1 MLRLKTSALSSP
13 AFVLAKTINSED
25 SVAPASRRSKR
36 QPIRTVALNGHQPII
51 PLSSVRDIQI
61 SFPGSG
67 RIQIHS
73 AALFSNAHSLFS
85 RQFMERAFL
94 ASEVKSVKIDGR
106 KQRAEISIR
115 TAETSLREFVGKMSR
130 LFSQN
135 GDSSISQSP
144 LSFPNILRD
153 LKKNVVRVYRHGTVL
168 STWSI
173 KHETEGRIRFQNVA
187 LHRKRD
193 LCQAIERELMSV
205 PGVDSYH
212 TNDLTASVLVY
223 YNHRQIQKHQLVEIL
238 DEVLHKS
245 EQLGTTP
252 TDLDFALATAS
263 LGLAA
268 ASQFLA
274 PVFLPISAG
283 VFIYS
288 VVPSF
293 KSAHKVLFKEKRLGV
308 DVLDS
313 IVVITCLGTGQIFAG
328 AVLAWCL
335 SFGRKLL
342 KKTEDDSK
350 KMLLSVFGK
359 QPRFVWLYREGIE
372 IEIPLERLKL
382 NDIII
387 VHTGE
392 TIPVDGEIVDG
403 MAMIDQH
410 ALTGESAPAE
420 KIKGDKVFAATI
432 MLAGKIQVAVT
443 STGSETTSA
452 KLTRILNDTAGYKLR
467 SQSHG
472 EELADKA
479 VIPTLALASL
489 GLSTI
494 GLNGATA
501 IINCDLGTGIRMAAP
516 LGMLTSLTL
525 CAQHGILVKDGRA
538 LELMRKVD
546 TFLFDK
552 TGTLTREQ
560 PEVGRILTFGS
571 HSELQILQWAAAAE
585 DKFSHP
591 IAKAILAK
599 FQSLGLPMARTDESQ
614 YHVGYG
620 ITVHVAGHTI
630 RVGSARF
637 MKHENISLP
646 VELDHEMENVHEE
659 GNSLILVAVDGALGG
674 AIELCAATR
683 PEAMAVIHG
692 LRERGAQHLAII
704 SGDHDRPTRT
714 LARKLGM
721 DRYFAEVLPQD
732 KAKYVELLQKE
743 GRTVCFV
750 GDGINDSIALK
761 KANVSISLRGA
772 STIATDTAQVVFM
785 EESLTKLLSLRDIS
799 HDLQRNVDRS
809 WGLIIVPNIICVSG
823 AFLAGFGVMH
833 SMVFNQIG
841 AVFALINGLLPL
853 RKVAEAQ
860 AEKDR
865 IIEYLPPIG
874 SFSDR
879 RAEITTRGR
888 I

>member
-1 MLRLKTSALSSP
+1 MPPVKTSPVSSRTFARAKVLSASSGSG
-13 AFVLAKTINSED
+13 AKY
-25 SVAPASRRSKR
+25 APK
-36 QPIRTVALNGHQPII
+36 QRTVQTIALNGHRALAPVS
-51 PLSSVRDIQI
+51 PSRDIQI
-61 SFPGSG
+61 SFPDPD
-67 RIQIHS
+67 RIQIHCP
-73 AALFSNAHSLFS
+73 ALFSDPHSRFS
-85 RQFMERAFL
+85 RQFIERSFL
-94 ASEVKSVKIDGR
+94 APEVESVGIEGS

-115 TAETSLREFVGKMSR
+115 TGETSGREVVKKISR
-130 LFSQN
+130 LFSQDDAPLN
-135 GDSSISQSP
+135 GQLTLI
-144 LSFPNILRD
+144 FPPILRESN
-153 LKKNVVRVYRHGTVL
+153 KNGVRVYRHGSIL
-168 STWSI
+168 STWAV
-173 KHETEGRIRFQNVA
+173 KHETEGRIRFQNAA
-187 LHRKRD
+187 LHRKRE

-205 PGVDSYH
+205 SGVDRYH
-212 TNDLTASVLVY
+212 TNELTASVLVY
-223 YNHRQIQKHQLVEIL
+223 YDKRQIQKHQIIEIL
-238 DEVLHKS
+238 DDVLQKS
-245 EQLGTTP
+245 ESVGRTRA
-252 TDLDFALATAS
+252 DLDFPLATAS
-263 LGLAA
+263 VGLAA
-268 ASQFLA
+268 ACQFLA
-274 PVFLPISAG
+274 PAFLPISAG
-283 VFIYS
+283 VFLYS

-293 KSAHKVLFKEKRLGV
+293 RSAHKVLFKEKRLGV
-308 DVLDS
+308 DVLDT

-328 AVLAWCL
+328 TVLAWCL

-350 KMLLSVFGK
+350 KMLLNVFGK
-359 QPRFVWLYREGIE
+359 QPRFVWLYRDGIE
-372 IEIPLERLKL
+372 IETPLEKLKL
-382 NDIII
+382 NDTII

-420 KIKGDKVFAATI
+420 KIKGDKVFAATT

-443 STGSETTSA
+443 SAGSETTSA

-479 VIPTLALASL
+479 VVPTLALASL
-489 GLSTI
+489 GLGTI
-494 GLNGATA
+494 GLSGATA

-552 TGTLTREQ
+552 TGTLTRER
-560 PEVGRILTFGS
+560 PEVGRILTFGPY
-571 HSELQILQWAAAAE
+571 SEQQILQWAAAAE
-585 DKFSHP
+585 NKFSHP

-599 FQSLGLPMARTDESQ
+599 FHLLGIPMAITDESQ

-620 ITVHVAGHTI
+620 ITVKVDGHLV

-637 MKHENISLP
+637 MKHEHILLP
-646 VELDHEMENVHEE
+646 DVLDLEMENVHGD
-659 GNSLILVAVDGALGG
+659 GNSLILVAVDDSLGG
-674 AIELCAATR
+674 AIEMCAANR
-683 PEAMAVIHG
+683 PEAQEVING
-692 LRERGAQHLAII
+692 LRDRGAKHLAII
-704 SGDHDRPTRT
+704 SGDHDRPTRN
-714 LARKLGM
+714 LANKLGM

-785 EESLTKLLSLRDIS
+785 EESLTKLLHLCDIS
-799 HDLQRNVDRS
+799 NDLQRNVDRS
-809 WGLIIVPNIICVSG
+809 WGLIIVPNVVCVGG

-841 AVFALINGLLPL
+841 AVFALLNGLLPL
-853 RKVAEAQ
+853 RKVAAAQ

-865 IIEYLPPIG
+865 TLYLP
-874 SFSDR
+874 
-879 RAEITTRGR
+879 A
-888 I
+888 

>member
-1 MLRLKTSALSSP
+1 
-13 AFVLAKTINSED
+13 
-25 SVAPASRRSKR
+25 
-36 QPIRTVALNGHQPII
+36 VALNGHHALVPVS
-51 PLSSVRDIQI
+51 PVRDIQI
-61 SFPGSG
+61 SFPEID
-67 RIQIHS
+67 RIQIQS
-73 AALFSNAHSLFS
+73 GALFSHADSLFS
-85 RQFMERAFL
+85 RQFIERVFL
-94 ASEVKSVKIDGR
+94 APEVESVGIDGN

-115 TAETSLREFVGKMSR
+115 PGETSVREVARKISHF
-130 LFSQN
+130 FSQN
-135 GDSSISQSP
+135 DAPADGRPP
-144 LSFPNILRD
+144 LIFPPIL
-153 LKKNVVRVYRHGTVL
+153 LVSKKNRVQIYRHGSTL
-168 STWSI
+168 STWAV
-173 KHETEGRIRFQNVA
+173 KHEIEGRIRFQNAA
-187 LHRKRD
+187 LHRKRE
-193 LCQAIERELMSV
+193 LCQTIERELMSI
-205 PGVDSYH
+205 PGVDRYH
-212 TNDLTASVLVY
+212 TNHLTSSVLVY
-223 YNHRQIQKHQLVEIL
+223 YDSRQIQKHQLIDIL
-238 DEVLHKS
+238 DEVLHKAEETGQS
-245 EQLGTTP
+245 P
-252 TDLDFALATAS
+252 TDLDFALATTS

-274 PVFLPISAG
+274 PILLPISAG

-293 KSAHKVLFKEKRLGV
+293 KSAHQVLFKEKRLGV

-350 KMLLSVFGK
+350 KMLLNVFGK
-359 QPRFVWLYREGIE
+359 QPRFVWLYRDDIE
-372 IEIPLERLKL
+372 IEIPLEKLKL
-382 NDIII
+382 HDIII

-479 VIPTLALASL
+479 VIPTLALAGL
-489 GLSTI
+489 GLGTI
-494 GLNGATA
+494 GLSGATA
-501 IINCDLGTGIRMAAP
+501 IVNCDLGTGIRMAAP

-538 LELMRKVD
+538 LELIRKVD

-552 TGTLTREQ
+552 TGTLTRER

-571 HSELQILQWAAAAE
+571 YSDQQILRWAAAAE
-585 DKFSHP
+585 HKFSHP
-591 IAKAILAK
+591 IAKAILNK
-599 FQSLGLPMARTDESQ
+599 FESLGIPMAKTDESQ

-620 ITVHVAGHTI
+620 ITVSVDGHTV

-637 MKHENISLP
+637 MQHENISFP
-646 VELDHEMENVHEE
+646 SELEQEMEEVHGE
-659 GNSLILVAVDGALGG
+659 GNSLILVAVDGSLGG
-674 AIELCAATR
+674 AIEMCAATR
-683 PEAMAVIHG
+683 PEAMEVITG
-692 LRERGAQHLAII
+692 LRERGAKHLAII

-785 EESLTKLLSLRDIS
+785 EESLSKLLRLRDIS
-799 HDLQRNVDRS
+799 QNLHRNVDRS

-860 AEKDR
+860 AENDR
-865 IIEYLPPIG
+865 FLSPM
-874 SFSDR
+874 R
-879 RAEITTRGR
+879 
-888 I
+888 

>member
-1 MLRLKTSALSSP
+1 MHRYG
-13 AFVLAKTINSED
+13 
-25 SVAPASRRSKR
+25 SR
-36 QPIRTVALNGHQPII
+36 I
-51 PLSSVRDIQI
+51 
-61 SFPGSG
+61 
-67 RIQIHS
+67 
-73 AALFSNAHSLFS
+73 
-85 RQFMERAFL
+85 
-94 ASEVKSVKIDGR
+94 
-106 KQRAEISIR
+106 
-115 TAETSLREFVGKMSR
+115 
-130 LFSQN
+130 
-135 GDSSISQSP
+135 
-144 LSFPNILRD
+144 
-153 LKKNVVRVYRHGTVL
+153 
-168 STWSI
+168 STWGI
-173 KHETEGRIRFQNVA
+173 KHESEGRIRFHNAAVY
-187 LHRKRD
+187 RKRE
-193 LCQAIERELMSV
+193 LCQAIERELMSL
-205 PGVDSYH
+205 PGVDRYQ
-212 TNDLTASVLVY
+212 TNDLSATVLIY
-223 YNHRQIQKHQLVEIL
+223 YNDRQIHKDQLIDIL

-245 EQLGTTP
+245 ENIGESP
-252 TDLDFALATAS
+252 TDLDFPLATAS

-274 PVFLPISAG
+274 PIFLPVSAG
-283 VFIYS
+283 LFLYS
-288 VVPSF
+288 VIPSF
-293 KSAHKVLFKEKRLGV
+293 KSAHTVLFKEKRLGV

-313 IVVITCLGTGQIFAG
+313 IVVLTCLGTGQIFAG

-350 KMLLSVFGK
+350 KMLLNVFGK
-359 QPRFVWLYREGIE
+359 QPRFVWLYRDGIE
-372 IEIPLERLKL
+372 IETPLEKLKL

-392 TIPVDGEIVDG
+392 TIPVDGQIVEG

-410 ALTGESAPAE
+410 ALTGEATPAE
-420 KIKGDKVFAATI
+420 KVKGDQVFAATT

-443 STGSETTSA
+443 SAGSETTSA
-452 KLTRILNDTAGYKLR
+452 KLARILNDTAGYKLR

-479 VIPTLALASL
+479 VVPTLALAGL
-489 GLSTI
+489 GLGTI
-494 GLNGATA
+494 GLGGATA

-552 TGTLTREQ
+552 TGTLTRER

-571 HSELQILQWAAAAE
+571 YSENQILLWAAAAE
-585 DKFSHP
+585 HKFSHP
-591 IAKAILAK
+591 IAKAILDK
-599 FQSLGLPMARTDESQ
+599 FDSLGIPMAKTDESK

-620 ITVHVAGHTI
+620 ITVNVEGHTV

-637 MKHENISLP
+637 MKHEEILLP
-646 VELDHEMENVHEE
+646 SELDEEMEKVHAD
-659 GNSLILVAVDGALGG
+659 GNSLILIAVDDALGG
-674 AIELCAATR
+674 AIEMCAANR
-683 PEAMAVIHG
+683 PEVQDVIDG
-692 LRERGAQHLAII
+692 LRKRGAKHLAII
-704 SGDHDRPTRT
+704 SGDHERPTRN
-714 LARKLGM
+714 LAEKLGM

-785 EESLTKLLSLRDIS
+785 EESLTKILRFSDIS
-799 HDLQRNVDRS
+799 HELQRNIDRS
-809 WGLIIVPNIICVSG
+809 WGMIIIPNLICVGG

-841 AVFALINGLLPL
+841 AVFALANGLLPL

-865 IIEYLPPIG
+865 IAGLLPAPETKV
-874 SFSDR
+874 
-879 RAEITTRGR
+879 A
-888 I
+888 

>member
-1 MLRLKTSALSSP
+1 MPRVKTSPFSSRLSPPVQS
-13 AFVLAKTINSED
+13 LSG
-25 SVAPASRRSKR
+25 ASFTSATNPPKQQTR
-36 QPIRTVALNGHQPII
+36 QLVPLNGHRALVPVSA
-51 PLSSVRDIQI
+51 PSDIQV
-61 SFPGSG
+61 SFPGPD
-67 RIQIHS
+67 RIQIQS
-73 AALFSNAHSLFS
+73 PALFSDAHSRFNW
-85 RQFMERAFL
+85 QFMERAFL
-94 ASEVKSVKIDGR
+94 APEVESVEIEGG
-106 KQRAEISIR
+106 KQRAEIAIR
-115 TAETSLREFVGKMSR
+115 TGESSVREIVKKISH

-135 GDSSISQSP
+135 GAPSESSTQLVLP
-144 LSFPNILRD
+144 AILRAS
-153 LKKNVVRVYRHGTVL
+153 KKNALRVYRYGSML
-168 STWSI
+168 STWGV
-173 KHETEGRIRFQNVA
+173 KHETKGRIRFQNLA
-187 LHRKRD
+187 LHRKRE
-193 LCQAIERELMSV
+193 LCQAIERELMNV
-205 PGVDSYH
+205 PGVDSYQ
-212 TNDLTASVLVY
+212 TNDLTASVLIY
-223 YNHRQIQKHQLVEIL
+223 YSNRQIQKHQLIEIL

-245 EQLGTTP
+245 ENVAQTP
-252 TDLDFALATAS
+252 ADLDLPLATTS

-268 ASQFLA
+268 AVEFLA
-274 PVFLPISAG
+274 PIFLPVSAG
-283 VFIYS
+283 LFVYS
-288 VVPSF
+288 VIPSF
-293 KSAHKVLFKEKRLGV
+293 KNAHQVLFKEKRLGV
-308 DVLDS
+308 DVLDA
-313 IVVITCLGTGQIFAG
+313 IVAFTCLATGQIFAG

-350 KMLLSVFGK
+350 KMLLNVFGK
-359 QPRFVWLYREGIE
+359 QPRFVWLYRDGVE
-372 IEIPLERLKL
+372 IETMLEKLKL

-392 TIPVDGEIVDG
+392 TIPVDGEIVEG

-420 KIKGDKVFAATI
+420 KIKGDKVFAATT

-479 VIPTLALASL
+479 VVPTLALASL
-489 GLSTI
+489 GLGTI
-494 GLNGATA
+494 GLSGATA

-552 TGTLTREQ
+552 TGTLTRER
-560 PEVGRILTFGS
+560 PEVGRILTFGAY
-571 HSELQILQWAAAAE
+571 SEQQILQWAAAAE
-585 DKFSHP
+585 YKFSHP

-599 FQSLGLPMARTDESQ
+599 FESLGIPMAQTDESQ

-620 ITVHVAGHTI
+620 ITVHVDGHTV

-646 VELDHEMENVHEE
+646 NTLDQEMENVHSD
-659 GNSLILVAVDGALGG
+659 GNSLILVAVDDALGG
-674 AIELCAATR
+674 AIEMCAANR
-683 PEAMAVIHG
+683 PEALEVING
-692 LRERGAQHLAII
+692 LRERGAKHLAII
-704 SGDHDRPTRT
+704 SGDHDRPTRN
-714 LARKLGM
+714 LANKLGM

-743 GRTVCFV
+743 GRTVCFI

-785 EESLTKLLSLRDIS
+785 EESLTKLLRLRDIS
-799 HDLQRNVDRS
+799 QDLQRNVDRS
-809 WGLIIVPNIICVSG
+809 WGLIIVPNIICVGG

-841 AVFALINGLLPL
+841 AVFALLNGLLPL

-860 AEKDR
+860 SEKDKTL
-865 IIEYLPPIG
+865 YLPG
-874 SFSDR
+874 
-879 RAEITTRGR
+879 
-888 I
+888 

>member
-1 MLRLKTSALSSP
+1 
-13 AFVLAKTINSED
+13 
-25 SVAPASRRSKR
+25 
-36 QPIRTVALNGHQPII
+36 
-51 PLSSVRDIQI
+51 
-61 SFPGSG
+61 
-67 RIQIHS
+67 
-73 AALFSNAHSLFS
+73 
-85 RQFMERAFL
+85 MERAFL
-94 ASEVKSVKIDGR
+94 APEVESVGIEGS

-115 TAETSLREFVGKMSR
+115 TGETSLRELVKKISR

-135 GDSSISQSP
+135 GAPSNGQSS
-144 LSFPNILRD
+144 LVFPPILRES
-153 LKKNVVRVYRHGTVL
+153 KKNVVRVYRHGSIL
-168 STWSI
+168 STWAV
-173 KHETEGRIRFQNVA
+173 KHETEGRIRFQNAA
-187 LHRKRD
+187 LHRKRE

-223 YNHRQIQKHQLVEIL
+223 YNNRQIQKHQLIEIL

-245 EQLGTTP
+245 ENIGKTP
-252 TDLDFALATAS
+252 TDLDFPLATAS

-283 VFIYS
+283 VFLYS
-288 VVPSF
+288 VIPSF

-350 KMLLSVFGK
+350 KMLLNVFGK
-359 QPRFVWLYREGIE
+359 QPRFVWLYRDGIE
-372 IEIPLERLKL
+372 IETPLEKLKL

-420 KIKGDKVFAATI
+420 KIKGDKVFAATT

-489 GLSTI
+489 GLGTI

-552 TGTLTREQ
+552 TGTLTRER

-571 HSELQILQWAAAAE
+571 YSEQQILQWAAAAE
-585 DKFSHP
+585 NKFSHP

-599 FQSLGLPMARTDESQ
+599 FESLGIPMAKTDESQ

-620 ITVHVAGHTI
+620 ITVNVDGHTV

-646 VELDHEMENVHEE
+646 SALDQEMENVHDD
-659 GNSLILVAVDGALGG
+659 GNSLILVAVDDALGG
-674 AIELCAATR
+674 AIEMCAANR
-683 PEAMAVIHG
+683 PEAHG
-692 LRERGAQHLAII
+692 CHQRTAGTRRQASGHHLGRSRSTHSQ
-704 SGDHDRPTRT
+704 SGQETGNGP
-714 LARKLGM
+714 L
-721 DRYFAEVLPQD
+721 F
-732 KAKYVELLQKE
+732 
-743 GRTVCFV
+743 C
-750 GDGINDSIALK
+750 
-761 KANVSISLRGA
+761 
-772 STIATDTAQVVFM
+772 
-785 EESLTKLLSLRDIS
+785 
-799 HDLQRNVDRS
+799 RS
-809 WGLIIVPNIICVSG
+809 S
-823 AFLAGFGVMH
+823 AAG
-833 SMVFNQIG
+833 
-841 AVFALINGLLPL
+841 
-853 RKVAEAQ
+853 
-860 AEKDR
+860 
-865 IIEYLPPIG
+865 
-874 SFSDR
+874 
-879 RAEITTRGR
+879 
-888 I
+888 

>member
-1 MLRLKTSALSSP
+1 MPRVTTSALSSR
-13 AFVLAKTINSED
+13 TS
-25 SVAPASRRSKR
+25 APAKISSDASLPCSTNSPQELRI
-36 QPIRTVALNGHQPII
+36 PAAPLNGHRALVPVS
-51 PLSSVRDIQI
+51 PLNDIQV
-61 SFPGSG
+61 SFPGPD
-67 RIQIHS
+67 RIQIQS
-73 AALFSNAHSLFS
+73 AALFSDAHSPFS

-94 ASEVKSVKIDGR
+94 APEVKSVGIEGS
-106 KQRAEISIR
+106 KQRAEIGIR
-115 TAETSLREFVGKMSR
+115 TGEISLREFVRKISR
-130 LFSQN
+130 LFSQPNAPVN
-135 GDSSISQSP
+135 GSSS
-144 LSFPNILRD
+144 LAFPRLRPEP
-153 LKKNVVRVYRHGTVL
+153 KRNAVRVYRYGSML
-168 STWSI
+168 STWAV
-173 KHETEGRIRFQNVA
+173 KHETKGRIRFQNAA
-187 LHRKRD
+187 LHRKRE
-193 LCQAIERELMSV
+193 LCQEIERELMSV

-223 YNHRQIQKHQLVEIL
+223 YNDRQIQKHQLIEIL
-238 DEVLHKS
+238 DEVLQKS
-245 EQLGTTP
+245 ENITKTP
-252 TDLDFALATAS
+252 TDLDLPLATTS
-263 LGLAA
+263 VGLAVTA
-268 ASQFLA
+268 EFLA
-274 PVFLPISAG
+274 PFFLPISAG
-283 VFIYS
+283 VFAYS
-288 VVPSF
+288 VIPSF
-293 KSAHKVLFKEKRLGV
+293 KNAHKVLFKEKRLGV
-308 DVLDS
+308 DVLDA
-313 IVVITCLGTGQIFAG
+313 IVALTCLATGQIFAG
-328 AVLAWCL
+328 TVLAWCL

-350 KMLLSVFGK
+350 KMLLNVFGK
-359 QPRFVWLYREGIE
+359 QPRFVWLYRDGIE
-372 IEIPLERLKL
+372 IEILLEKLKL

-420 KIKGDKVFAATI
+420 KMKGDKVFAATT

-452 KLTRILNDTAGYKLR
+452 KLSRILNDTAGYKLR

-479 VIPTLALASL
+479 VVPTLALASL
-489 GLSTI
+489 GLGTI

-552 TGTLTREQ
+552 TGTLTRER
-560 PEVGRILTFGS
+560 PEVGRIMTFGAY
-571 HSELQILQWAAAAE
+571 SEQQILQWAAAAE
-585 DKFSHP
+585 NKFSHP

-599 FQSLGLPMARTDESQ
+599 FESLGIPMATTDESQ

-620 ITVHVAGHTI
+620 ITVHVEGHI
-630 RVGSARF
+630 VRVGSARF
-637 MKHENISLP
+637 MQHENISLP
-646 VELDHEMENVHEE
+646 TALDEEMENVHND
-659 GNSLILVAVDGALGG
+659 GNSLILVAVDDALGG
-674 AIELCAATR
+674 AIEMCAANR
-683 PEAMAVIHG
+683 PEAQDVING
-692 LRERGAQHLAII
+692 LRERGVKHLAII
-704 SGDHDRPTRT
+704 SGDHDRPTRN
-714 LARKLGM
+714 LAKKLGV

-785 EESLTKLLSLRDIS
+785 EESLAKLLRLRDIS
-799 HDLQRNVDRS
+799 QDLQRNVDRS
-809 WGLIIVPNIICVSG
+809 WGLIIVPNIICVGG

-841 AVFALINGLLPL
+841 AVFALLNGLLPL

-865 IIEYLPPIG
+865 ILYLPSP
-874 SFSDR
+874 
-879 RAEITTRGR
+879 AP
-888 I
+888 

>member
-1 MLRLKTSALSSP
+1 
-13 AFVLAKTINSED
+13 
-25 SVAPASRRSKR
+25 
-36 QPIRTVALNGHQPII
+36 VALNGHHALVPVS
-51 PLSSVRDIQI
+51 PVRDIQI
-61 SFPGSG
+61 SFPEID
-67 RIQIHS
+67 RIQIQS
-73 AALFSNAHSLFS
+73 GALFSHADSLFS
-85 RQFMERAFL
+85 RQFIERVFL
-94 ASEVKSVKIDGR
+94 APEVESVGIDGN

-115 TAETSLREFVGKMSR
+115 PGETSVRGVARKISHF
-130 LFSQN
+130 FSQN
-135 GDSSISQSP
+135 DAPADGRPP
-144 LSFPNILRD
+144 LIFPPIL
-153 LKKNVVRVYRHGTVL
+153 LVSKKNRVQIYRHGSTL
-168 STWSI
+168 STWAV
-173 KHETEGRIRFQNVA
+173 KHEIEGRIRFQNAA
-187 LHRKRD
+187 LHRKRE
-193 LCQAIERELMSV
+193 LCQTIERELMSI
-205 PGVDSYH
+205 PGVDRYH
-212 TNDLTASVLVY
+212 TNHLTSSVLVY
-223 YNHRQIQKHQLVEIL
+223 YDSRQIQKHQLIDIL
-238 DEVLHKS
+238 DEVLHKAEETGQS
-245 EQLGTTP
+245 P
-252 TDLDFALATAS
+252 TDLDFALATTS

-274 PVFLPISAG
+274 PILLPISAG

-293 KSAHKVLFKEKRLGV
+293 KSAHQVLFKEKRLGV

-350 KMLLSVFGK
+350 KMLLNVFGK
-359 QPRFVWLYREGIE
+359 QPRFVWLYRDDIE
-372 IEIPLERLKL
+372 IEIPLEKLKL
-382 NDIII
+382 HDIII

-479 VIPTLALASL
+479 VIPTLALAGL
-489 GLSTI
+489 GLGTI
-494 GLNGATA
+494 GLSGATA
-501 IINCDLGTGIRMAAP
+501 IVNCDLGTGIRMAAP

-538 LELMRKVD
+538 LELIRKVD

-552 TGTLTREQ
+552 TGTLTRER

-571 HSELQILQWAAAAE
+571 YSDQQILRWAAAAE
-585 DKFSHP
+585 HKFSHP
-591 IAKAILAK
+591 IAKAILNK
-599 FQSLGLPMARTDESQ
+599 FESLGIPMAKTDESQ

-620 ITVHVAGHTI
+620 ITVSVDGHTV

-637 MKHENISLP
+637 MQHENISFP
-646 VELDHEMENVHEE
+646 SELEQEMEEVHGE
-659 GNSLILVAVDGALGG
+659 GNSLILVAVDGSLGG
-674 AIELCAATR
+674 AIEMCAATR
-683 PEAMAVIHG
+683 PEAMEVITG
-692 LRERGAQHLAII
+692 LRERGAKHLAII

-785 EESLTKLLSLRDIS
+785 EESLSKLLRLRDIS
-799 HDLQRNVDRS
+799 QNLHRNVDRS

-860 AEKDR
+860 AENDR
-865 IIEYLPPIG
+865 FLSPM
-874 SFSDR
+874 R
-879 RAEITTRGR
+879 
-888 I
+888 

>member
-1 MLRLKTSALSSP
+1 MQPVPVNGRGAVVPVSP
-13 AFVLAKTINSED
+13 T
-25 SVAPASRRSKR
+25 
-36 QPIRTVALNGHQPII
+36 T
-51 PLSSVRDIQI
+51 DIQI
-61 SFPGSG
+61 SFPQTD
-67 RIQIHS
+67 RIQIQS
-73 AALFSNAHSLFS
+73 RALFSDAYSLFS
-85 RQFMERAFL
+85 RRFIERVFL
-94 ASEVKSVKIDGR
+94 APEVDSVGIDGN
-106 KQRAEISIR
+106 KQRAEISFSAGK
-115 TAETSLREFVGKMSR
+115 TPVREVVAKISR

-135 GDSSISQSP
+135 DAPPDSRPSLI
-144 LSFPNILRD
+144 FPSTLPVS
-153 LKKNVVRVYRHGTVL
+153 KKNLVRVYRHGSVF
-168 STWSI
+168 STWAI
-173 KHETEGRIRFQNVA
+173 KHEIEGRIRFQNAA
-187 LHRKRD
+187 LHRKRE
-193 LCQAIERELMSV
+193 LCQAIERELMSI
-205 PGVDSYH
+205 PGVDRYH
-212 TNDLTASVLVY
+212 TNHLTSSVLVY
-223 YNHRQIQKHQLVEIL
+223 YNSGQIQRHQLIEIL
-238 DEVLHKS
+238 DEVLHKA
-245 EQLGTTP
+245 EQTGQSP
-252 TDLDFALATAS
+252 TDLDFALATTS

-274 PVFLPISAG
+274 PILLPISAG

-293 KSAHKVLFKEKRLGV
+293 KNAHQVLFKEKRLGV
-308 DVLDS
+308 DVLDT

-335 SFGRKLL
+335 SFGRQLL

-350 KMLLSVFGK
+350 KMLLNVFGK
-359 QPRFVWLYREGIE
+359 QPRFVWLYRDGVE
-372 IEIPLERLKL
+372 IEIPLEKLKQK
-382 NDIII
+382 DIII

-410 ALTGESAPAE
+410 ALTGEAAPAE
-420 KIKGDKVFAATI
+420 KTKGDQVFAATI

-479 VIPTLALASL
+479 VVPTLALASL
-489 GLSTI
+489 GLGTI

-552 TGTLTREQ
+552 TGTLTRER

-571 HSELQILQWAAAAE
+571 YSEQQILQWAAAAE
-585 DKFSHP
+585 YKFTHP

-599 FQSLGLPMARTDESQ
+599 FESLGLPMAKTDESK

-620 ITVHVAGHTI
+620 ITVNVDGHTV

-637 MKHENISLP
+637 MKHEQILFPSALNL
-646 VELDHEMENVHEE
+646 EMERVHDD

-674 AIELCAATR
+674 AIEMCAANR
-683 PEAMAVIHG
+683 PEALEVING
-692 LRERGAQHLAII
+692 LRERGARHLAII
-704 SGDHDRPTRT
+704 SGDHERPTRN
-714 LARKLGM
+714 LANKLGM

-772 STIATDTAQVVFM
+772 STVATDTAQVVFM
-785 EESLTKLLSLRDIS
+785 EESLTKLLRLRDIS
-799 HDLQRNVDRS
+799 QDLQRNVDRS
-809 WGLIIVPNIICVSG
+809 WGLIIIPNIVCVSG

-853 RKVAEAQ
+853 RKVNQAQ
-860 AEKDR
+860 LENASA
-865 IIEYLPPIG
+865 G
-874 SFSDR
+874 R
-879 RAEITTRGR
+879 RALGFDKPQS
-888 I
+888 

>member
-1 MLRLKTSALSSP
+1 MSDVITSPLSSRASGRNKIVSSARP
-13 AFVLAKTINSED
+13 LAL
-25 SVAPASRRSKR
+25 APRPVRR
-36 QPIRTVALNGHQPII
+36 QPRQTVPLNGHQALAI
-51 PLSSVRDIQI
+51 SATRNIQI
-61 SFPGSG
+61 TFPGDN
-67 RIQIHS
+67 RIQITS
-73 AALFSNAHSLFS
+73 PTLFSDAYSTFS
-85 RQFMERAFL
+85 RRFIERLFL
-94 ASEVKSVKIDGR
+94 APEVESVEIDGSKR
-106 KQRAEISIR
+106 RAEIAIR
-115 TAETSLREFVGKMSR
+115 PGEAGWREQITKISR
-130 LFSQN
+130 LLSDQPSAD
-135 GDSSISQSP
+135 GSSPWVLPQIIQDSK
-144 LSFPNILRD
+144 R
-153 LKKNVVRVYRHGTVL
+153 KVVRVYRHGTML

-173 KHETEGRIRFQNVA
+173 KHETEGRIRFQNLA

-193 LCQAIERELMSV
+193 LCQAVERELMSV

-223 YNHRQIQKHQLVEIL
+223 YNQRQIQKHQLIEIL
-238 DEVLHKS
+238 DEVLHKAEDI
-245 EQLGTTP
+245 EQTR
-252 TDLDFALATAS
+252 TDFDFALATAS

-308 DVLDS
+308 DVLDT
-313 IVVITCLGTGQIFAG
+313 IVVLTCLSTGQIFAG
-328 AVLAWCL
+328 TVLAWCL
-335 SFGRKLL
+335 SFGRKLV

-350 KMLLSVFGK
+350 KMLLNVFGK

-372 IEIPLERLKL
+372 IEIPLEKLKL
-382 NDIII
+382 NDVII

-420 KIKGDKVFAATI
+420 KIKGDKVFAATT

-489 GLSTI
+489 GLGTI
-494 GLNGATA
+494 GLGGATA

-552 TGTLTREQ
+552 TGTLTRER

-571 HSELQILQWAAAAE
+571 YSEEQILGWAAAAE
-585 DKFSHP
+585 YKFSHP
-591 IAKAILAK
+591 IAKAILSK
-599 FQSLGLPMARTDESQ
+599 FESLGLPMAKTDESK

-620 ITVHVAGHTI
+620 ITVHVDGHTV

-637 MKHENISLP
+637 MKHENILLP
-646 VELDHEMENVHEE
+646 IELDQETENVHRD
-659 GNSLILVAVDGALGG
+659 GNSLILVAVDDSLGG
-674 AIELCAATR
+674 AIEMCAANR
-683 PEAMAVIHG
+683 PEALEVING
-692 LRERGAQHLAII
+692 LRARGAKHLAII
-704 SGDHDRPTRT
+704 SGDHDRPTRN
-714 LARKLGM
+714 LANKLGM

-772 STIATDTAQVVFM
+772 STVATDTAQVVFM
-785 EESLTKLLSLRDIS
+785 EESLTKLLRLRDIS
-799 HDLQRNVDRS
+799 QDLQRNVDRS
-809 WGLIIVPNIICVSG
+809 WGLIIVPNIVCVSG

-841 AVFALINGLLPL
+841 AVFALLNGLLPL

-860 AEKDR
+860 AEKDK
-865 IIEYLPPIG
+865 IVAYLPAPEQ
-874 SFSDR
+874 SVSR
-879 RAEITTRGR
+879 
-888 I
+888 

>member
-1 MLRLKTSALSSP
+1 MQPVPVNGRGAVVPVSP
-13 AFVLAKTINSED
+13 T
-25 SVAPASRRSKR
+25 
-36 QPIRTVALNGHQPII
+36 T
-51 PLSSVRDIQI
+51 DIQI
-61 SFPGSG
+61 SFPQTD
-67 RIQIHS
+67 RIQIQS
-73 AALFSNAHSLFS
+73 RALFSDAYSLFS
-85 RQFMERAFL
+85 RRFIERVFL
-94 ASEVKSVKIDGR
+94 APEVDSVGIDGN
-106 KQRAEISIR
+106 KQRAEISFSAGK
-115 TAETSLREFVGKMSR
+115 TPVREVVAKISR

-135 GDSSISQSP
+135 DAPPDSRPSLI
-144 LSFPNILRD
+144 FPSTLPVS
-153 LKKNVVRVYRHGTVL
+153 KKNLVRVYRHGSVF
-168 STWSI
+168 STWAI
-173 KHETEGRIRFQNVA
+173 KHEIEGRIRFQNAA
-187 LHRKRD
+187 LHRKRE
-193 LCQAIERELMSV
+193 LCQAIERELMSI
-205 PGVDSYH
+205 PGVDRYH
-212 TNDLTASVLVY
+212 TNHLTSSVLVY
-223 YNHRQIQKHQLVEIL
+223 YNSGQIQRHQLIEIL
-238 DEVLHKS
+238 DEVLHKA
-245 EQLGTTP
+245 EQTGQSP
-252 TDLDFALATAS
+252 TDLDFALATTS

-274 PVFLPISAG
+274 PILLPISAG

-293 KSAHKVLFKEKRLGV
+293 KNAHQVLFKEKRLGV
-308 DVLDS
+308 DVLDT

-335 SFGRKLL
+335 SFGRQLL

-350 KMLLSVFGK
+350 KMLLNVFGK
-359 QPRFVWLYREGIE
+359 QPRFVWLYRDGVE
-372 IEIPLERLKL
+372 IEIPLEKLKQK
-382 NDIII
+382 DIII

-410 ALTGESAPAE
+410 ALTGEAAPAE
-420 KIKGDKVFAATI
+420 KTKGDQVFAATI

-479 VIPTLALASL
+479 VVPTLALASL
-489 GLSTI
+489 GLGTI

-552 TGTLTREQ
+552 TGTLTRER
-560 PEVGRILTFGS
+560 PEVGRILTLGS
-571 HSELQILQWAAAAE
+571 YSEQQILQWAAAAE
-585 DKFSHP
+585 YKFTHP

-599 FQSLGLPMARTDESQ
+599 FESLGLPMAKTDESK

-620 ITVHVAGHTI
+620 ITVNVDGHTV

-637 MKHENISLP
+637 MKHEQILFPSALNL
-646 VELDHEMENVHEE
+646 EMERVHDD

-674 AIELCAATR
+674 AIEMCAANR
-683 PEAMAVIHG
+683 PEALEVING
-692 LRERGAQHLAII
+692 LRERGARHLAII
-704 SGDHDRPTRT
+704 SGDHERPTRN
-714 LARKLGM
+714 LANKLGM

-772 STIATDTAQVVFM
+772 STVATDTAQVVFM
-785 EESLTKLLSLRDIS
+785 EESLTKLLRLRDIS
-799 HDLQRNVDRS
+799 QDLQRNVDRS
-809 WGLIIVPNIICVSG
+809 WGLIIIPNIVCVSG

-853 RKVAEAQ
+853 RKVNQAQ
-860 AEKDR
+860 LENASA
-865 IIEYLPPIG
+865 G
-874 SFSDR
+874 R
-879 RAEITTRGR
+879 RALGFDKPQS
-888 I
+888 

>member
-1 MLRLKTSALSSP
+1 MLRVKTTPLPGRASARKISSDH
-13 AFVLAKTINSED
+13 ALALGTHPPRQRTIQ
-25 SVAPASRRSKR
+25 AP
-36 QPIRTVALNGHQPII
+36 LNGHRALVPV
-51 PLSSVRDIQI
+51 SAVRDIQI
-61 SFPGSG
+61 SFPGAD
-67 RIQIHS
+67 RIHIHS
-73 AALFSNAHSLFS
+73 PALFSDALSLFS
-85 RQFMERAFL
+85 RQFIERAFL
-94 ASEVKSVKIDGR
+94 APEVESVGIEGHKH
-106 KQRAEISIR
+106 RAEISIR
-115 TAETSLREFVGKMSR
+115 AGETSWGELVTKISR

-135 GDSSISQSP
+135 EAPFNDLSSLVFPPILGDS
-144 LSFPNILRD
+144 
-153 LKKNVVRVYRHGTVL
+153 KKNVVRVYRHGSIL
-168 STWSI
+168 STWAV
-173 KHETEGRIRFQNVA
+173 KHETEGRIRFKNTA
-187 LHRKRD
+187 LHRKRE

-212 TNDLTASVLVY
+212 TNDLTATVLVY
-223 YNHRQIQKHQLVEIL
+223 YNDRQIHKHQLIEIL
-238 DEVLHKS
+238 DDVLHKS
-245 EQLGTTP
+245 ENIGQTP
-252 TDLDFALATAS
+252 TDLDFPLATAS

-274 PVFLPISAG
+274 PIFLPISAG
-283 VFIYS
+283 VFLYS

-293 KSAHKVLFKEKRLGV
+293 KSAHNVLFKEKRLGV

-350 KMLLSVFGK
+350 KMLLNVFGK
-359 QPRFVWLYREGIE
+359 QPRFVWLYRDGIE
-372 IEIPLERLKL
+372 IETPLEKLKL

-420 KIKGDKVFAATI
+420 KIKGDKVFAATT

-479 VIPTLALASL
+479 VVPTLALASL
-489 GLSTI
+489 GLGTI

-552 TGTLTREQ
+552 TGTLTRER

-571 HSELQILQWAAAAE
+571 YSEQQILQWAAAAE
-585 DKFSHP
+585 NKFSHP
-591 IAKAILAK
+591 IARAILAK
-599 FQSLGLPMARTDESQ
+599 FESLGIPMAKTDESQ

-620 ITVHVAGHTI
+620 ITVRVDGHTV

-637 MKHENISLP
+637 MKHEDILLP
-646 VELDHEMENVHEE
+646 SALDQEMENVHGD
-659 GNSLILVAVDGALGG
+659 GNSLILVAVDDALGG
-674 AIELCAATR
+674 AIEMRAANR
-683 PEAMAVIHG
+683 PEAQDVING
-692 LRERGAQHLAII
+692 LRERGAKHLAII
-704 SGDHDRPTRT
+704 SGDHDRPTRN
-714 LARKLGM
+714 LAKRLGM

-785 EESLTKLLSLRDIS
+785 EESLTKLLRLRDIS

-865 IIEYLPPIG
+865 IALYLPAPP
-874 SFSDR
+874 
-879 RAEITTRGR
+879 
-888 I
+888 

>member
-1 MLRLKTSALSSP
+1 MPSLTPSPLPSRASTRARISTKVPSRLPTGL
-13 AFVLAKTINSED
+13 
-25 SVAPASRRSKR
+25 SKR
-36 QPIRTVALNGHQPII
+36 RKTRAVRLNGHDALVPVS
-51 PLSSVRDIQI
+51 PVRDIQI
-61 SFPGSG
+61 SFPEPG
-67 RIQIHS
+67 RVDIQS
-73 AALFSNAHSLFS
+73 PALFSDAHSLFS
-85 RQFMERAFL
+85 RQFIERAFL
-94 ASEVKSVKIDGR
+94 APEVESVGIDGNR
-106 KQRAEISIR
+106 QRAEISIR
-115 TAETSLREFVGKMSR
+115 AGELSFRELLRKISR
-130 LFSQN
+130 LLAQN
-135 GDSSISQSP
+135 NPHDDGRSP
-144 LSFPNILRD
+144 LIFPRIL
-153 LKKNVVRVYRHGTVL
+153 LASKKNLVRVYRHGPVL
-168 STWSI
+168 STWAI
-173 KHETEGRIRFQNVA
+173 KHEVEGRIRFQNAA

-205 PGVDSYH
+205 PGVDRYH
-212 TNDLTASVLVY
+212 TNDLTSSVLVY
-223 YNHRQIQKHQLVEIL
+223 YDSRQIQKHQLIEIL
-238 DEVLHKS
+238 DEVLHKAEEAGQS
-245 EQLGTTP
+245 P
-252 TDLDFALATAS
+252 TDLDFALATTS

-268 ASQFLA
+268 ASQFLV
-274 PVFLPISAG
+274 PILLPISAG
-283 VFIYS
+283 IFIYS

-350 KMLLSVFGK
+350 KMLLNVFGK
-359 QPRFVWLYREGIE
+359 QPRFVWLYRDGIE
-372 IEIPLERLKL
+372 IEIPLERLKQK
-382 NDIII
+382 DIII

-392 TIPVDGEIVDG
+392 TIPVDGEIVEG
-403 MAMIDQH
+403 MAMVDQH

-420 KIKGDKVFAATI
+420 KTKGDQVFAATT

-479 VIPTLALASL
+479 VVPTLALASL
-489 GLSTI
+489 GLGTI

-552 TGTLTREQ
+552 TGTLTRER

-571 HSELQILQWAAAAE
+571 YSEQEILRWAAAAE
-585 DKFSHP
+585 YKFTHP
-591 IAKAILAK
+591 IAKAILSK
-599 FQSLGLPMARTDESQ
+599 FESLGLPMAKTDESK

-620 ITVHVAGHTI
+620 ITVSVEGHTV

-637 MKHENISLP
+637 MKHEEISLP
-646 VELDHEMENVHEE
+646 SVLEQEMENVHGD
-659 GNSLILVAVDGALGG
+659 GNSLILVAVDGSLGG
-674 AIELCAATR
+674 AIELCAANR
-683 PEAMAVIHG
+683 PEALEVING
-692 LRERGAQHLAII
+692 LRERGAKHLAII
-704 SGDHDRPTRT
+704 SGDHDRPTRN
-714 LARKLGM
+714 LAKKLGM

-772 STIATDTAQVVFM
+772 STVATDTAQVVFM
-785 EESLTKLLSLRDIS
+785 EESLTKLLRLRDIS
-799 HDLQRNVDRS
+799 QDLQRNVDRS
-809 WGLIIVPNIICVSG
+809 WGLIIIPNIVCVSG
-823 AFLAGFGVMH
+823 AFLAGFGIMH

-853 RKVAEAQ
+853 RKVAQAQ
-860 AEKDR
+860 LEN
-865 IIEYLPPIG
+865 G
-874 SFSDR
+874 SSDR
-879 RAEITTRGR
+879 RALELR
-888 I
+888 